1 MANVLLIFHLIIA
14 LILIGAV
21 LLQRSEGGGLGMGG
35 DSGFMSNRSATT
47 ALNKLTWI
55 LATIFL
61 VTSLILTILAAN
73 KASRESI
80 LDTNDVDAIEVK
92 DSPILDL
99 KKLEALP
106 KNPADLILDPLGLT
120 TITSLGFIR
129 SSGLFNQ
136 LAEVR
141 FK

>member
-35 DSGFMSNRSATT
+35 DSSFMSNRSATT

-55 LATIFL
+55 LAIIFL

-80 LDTNDVDAIEVK
+80 LDTNDVDAVEVE

-99 KKLEALP
+99 KKLKALP
-106 KNPADLILDPLGLT
+106 KDENP
-120 TITSLGFIR
+120 
-129 SSGLFNQ
+129 SSPPK
-136 LAEVR
+136 EY
-141 FK
+141 

>member
-80 LDTNDVDAIEVK
+80 LDTNDVNAIEVE

-106 KNPADLILDPLGLT
+106 KDENP
-120 TITSLGFIR
+120 
-129 SSGLFNQ
+129 SSPPK
-136 LAEVR
+136 EY
-141 FK
+141 